1 MWRSKAGQKREFKGL
16 QEVQRLRYGIIWYAS
31 KLVCSYTALHGGER
45 DEMKSKAVGLSA
57 HAQAL

>member
-1 MWRSKAGQKREFKGL
+1 MEVKGRPEERTQGL
-16 QEVQRLRYGIIWYAS
+16 REVQRLRYGIIWYAS